1 MTTNA
6 PQTEELGDMN
16 DEPSLAGPRLA
27 ESDGVEANANAASI
41 DPAGSGGNFLKRLF
55 LAFIKVIVALLIIAG
70 LAFGAWLIV
79 RELDRSFD
87 AVIGRVDRNTRRI
100 EETEATIDS
109 LEEQNFAAELQITKL
124 ETAVATR
131 EQEIATLAEELG
143 ASLDQQGRALAEIET
158 EAQTLAGRAD
168 DLDDEAALLTT
179 GLAALQNDLN
189 ANSQQIDQV
198 GGTVDGLLADLAE
211 LDSRAADLQ
220 SQVDDLAAEELAGW
234 RRAVG
239 LFRAWEMIGR
249 ARLRLLENN
258 LGLAA
263 TDIEL
268 AIAAIDDLAEGDSD
282 QLPEDLVAIRE
293 RLLLASIS
301 LPEEPAVTARDLET
315 AWEALDALVANAVAR
330 DLAVN
335 GE

>member
-1 MTTNA
+1 MTTST

-16 DEPSLAGPRLA
+16 DESSLAGPIIVN
-27 ESDGVEANANAASI
+27 ESDGVETSPARTDS
-41 DPAGSGGNFLKRLF
+41 AGSGDGFVKRLF
-55 LAFIKVIVALLIIAG
+55 LAFVKVILALLIIAG

-87 AVIGRVDRNTRRI
+87 AVIDRVDRNTRRI
-100 EETEATIDS
+100 EEAEATLDT
-109 LEEQNFAAELQITKL
+109 LEEQNFAAGIKIADL
-124 ETAVATR
+124 EAAVATR
-131 EQEIATLAEELG
+131 EQEIANLKEELG
-143 ASLDQQGRALAEIET
+143 AGLEQQGRALADVET
-158 EAQTLAGRAD
+158 ETETLTGRAD
-168 DLDDEAALLTT
+168 DLDGQAALLAE

-198 GGTVDGLLADLAE
+198 GGTVDGLLADFTA
-211 LDSRAADLQ
+211 LDNRAADLQ

-234 RRAVG
+234 RRAVA
-239 LFRAWEMIGR
+239 LFRVWDIIGR

-263 TDIEL
+263 ADIEQ
-268 AIAAIDDLAEGDSD
+268 AIAAIDDLVGGDSD

-301 LPEEPAVTARDLET
+301 LPDQPTATARDLET
-315 AWEALDALVANAVAR
+315 AWEAVDAMVADAVAGNI
-330 DLAVN
+330 VVE